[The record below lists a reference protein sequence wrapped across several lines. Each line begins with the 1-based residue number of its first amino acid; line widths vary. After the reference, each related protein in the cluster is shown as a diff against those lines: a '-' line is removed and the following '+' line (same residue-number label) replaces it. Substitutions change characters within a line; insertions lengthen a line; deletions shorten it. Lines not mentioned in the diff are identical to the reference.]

1 MAVPIMR
8 KTATKP
14 EVKDVIQIS
23 FEIENEA
30 TIKEI
35 DVPEIIICPEYTLEF
50 EVMESYPNPAG
61 GMIGWKQYLSMN
73 LRYPTQ
79 ARRLG
84 IEGSVILA
92 FIVNIEGN
100 LEDIEV
106 LGDIGGGC
114 AEEAVRVVSDSPRWE
129 PGKQRGRPVR
139 TRMRLPIKFKLDR
152 IKKDSKL
159 ESFFIFYCCFFLL
172 HSKTWS
178 SKDQRTFI
186 ACSLIFSNSSFIK
199 ITYCCTNA
207 SLALEPIVLISLPIS
222 CEMNPSFLP

>member
-1 MAVPIMR
+1 MESKKTPQADLPRISGMFLNLGFAIALAMTFFAFEYKTDKQGIIQDLKLMEAEFDAILDIPSRAQTPPPPMAVPIMR

-35 DVPEIIICPEYTLEF
+35 DVPEIIICPEYTFEF

-139 TRMRLPIKFKLDR
+139 TRMRLPIKFKLD
-152 IKKDSKL
+152 
-159 ESFFIFYCCFFLL
+159 
-172 HSKTWS
+172 
-178 SKDQRTFI
+178 
-186 ACSLIFSNSSFIK
+186 
-199 ITYCCTNA
+199 
-207 SLALEPIVLISLPIS
+207 
-222 CEMNPSFLP
+222 